1 MIRKILFIPLFLI
14 LSFSVS
20 SQETT
25 PKRTYNIVIDPG
37 HGGLDLKPK
46 EEHGD
51 KYDPI
56 SNKYLEPY
64 KAGAQTKSRRES
76 EVVLALAK
84 EVKEI
89 LDLTKTPEGFETFRS
104 YAKKFTN
111 DTLPWIRIDS
121 DLTREETAK
130 EEGADL
136 SSDPNAFYRL
146 YDYPDKKTGK
156 IKPGRISRINA
167 ARPYLVLSLHLNP
180 SWKGHPGGMAAVLS
194 PSYRTFYSLRKI
206 SEGKS
211 PKSFENGPWSEWMRF
226 KMEWSRLENAVADAW
241 IYFNGYWPNKSGK
254 KTDLSNFE
262 GYRQNM
268 VTWKYADPPGWI
280 DKAVLDGP
288 GPYAKKHSEYSAKGK
303 FWDRE
308 RAEPELW
315 RREDGSEG
323 FGGDNHYAAA
333 ELMRFLQYGL
343 RTLPNQEEELSNPG
357 PINKPYI
364 STYSLPTFINA
375 ISAYLEIGYI
385 DKEKDM
391 KILTQR
397 RKDTAISLAVGVY
410 SLFHGVKIKSA
421 DLPYL
426 PKGKKIDWARYENLK
441 EGNYFRVVR
450 ED

>member
-1 MIRKILFIPLFLI
+1 MIRKILLISFLLI
-14 LSFSVS
+14 FSFSVS
-20 SQETT
+20 SQETI

-104 YAKKFTN
+104 HAKKFTN

-130 EEGADL
+130 EEADL
-136 SSDPNAFYRL
+136 TSDPNAFYRL

-180 SWKGHPGGMAAVLS
+180 SWRGHPGGMAAVLS
-194 PSYRTFYSLRKI
+194 PSYRTFYNLRKI

-211 PKSFENGPWSEWMRF
+211 SKSFEEGPWSEWMRF

-280 DKAVLDGP
+280 DKAVLNGP
-288 GPYAKKHSEYSAKGK
+288 GPYAKEHSEYSAKGK

-315 RREDGSEG
+315 RREDGAEG

-343 RTLPNQEEELSNPG
+343 RTFPSQEEELSNPG

-397 RKDTAISLAVGVY
+397 KKDTAISLAVGIY
-410 SLFHGVKIKSA
+410 SLFHGIKIKSA
-421 DLPYL
+421 DLPYV

-450 ED
+450 DE

>member
-1 MIRKILFIPLFLI
+1 MIRKILFIPLVLI
-14 LSFSVS
+14 FSFSVS

-76 EVVLALAK
+76 EVVFALAK

-146 YDYPDKKTGK
+146 YDYPDKKSGK
-156 IKPGRISRINA
+156 LKPGRISRINA

-194 PSYRTFYSLRKI
+194 PSYRTFYNLRKI

-211 PKSFENGPWSEWMRF
+211 SKSFEDGPWSEWMRF

-268 VTWKYADPPGWI
+268 VTWKYADPSGWI

-315 RREDGSEG
+315 RREDGAEG
-323 FGGDNHYAAA
+323 FGGDNHYAAT

-343 RTLPNQEEELSNPG
+343 RTLPNSEEELSNPG

-410 SLFHGVKIKSA
+410 SLFHGIKIKSA
-421 DLPYL
+421 DLPYI

-450 ED
+450 DD

>member
-1 MIRKILFIPLFLI
+1 MIRKILFIPLVLI
-14 LSFSVS
+14 FSFSVS

-146 YDYPDKKTGK
+146 YDYPDKKSGK
-156 IKPGRISRINA
+156 LKPGRISRINA

-194 PSYRTFYSLRKI
+194 PSYRTFYNLRKI

-211 PKSFENGPWSEWMRF
+211 SKSFEDGPWSEWMRF

-268 VTWKYADPPGWI
+268 VTWKYADPSGWV

-315 RREDGSEG
+315 RREDGAEG
-323 FGGDNHYAAA
+323 FGGDNHYAAT

-343 RTLPNQEEELSNPG
+343 RTLPNSEEELSNPG

-410 SLFHGVKIKSA
+410 SLFHGIKIKSA
-421 DLPYL
+421 DLPYV

-450 ED
+450 DD

>member
-1 MIRKILFIPLFLI
+1 MIRKILLI
-14 LSFSVS
+14 LLILNFSFSVF

-89 LDLTKTPEGFETFRS
+89 LDLTKTQEGFEIFRS
-104 YAKKFTN
+104 HAKKFTN

-146 YDYPDKKTGK
+146 YDYPDKKSGK
-156 IKPGRISRINA
+156 LKPGRISRINA

-194 PSYRTFYSLRKI
+194 PSYRTFYNLRKI

-211 PKSFENGPWSEWMRF
+211 SKSFEDGPWSEWMRF

-268 VTWKYADPPGWI
+268 VTWKYADPSGWI

-315 RREDGSEG
+315 RREDGAEG
-323 FGGDNHYAAA
+323 FGGDNHYAAT

-343 RTLPNQEEELSNPG
+343 RTIPNSEEELSNPG

-410 SLFHGVKIKSA
+410 SLFHGIKIKSA
-421 DLPYL
+421 DLPYI

-450 ED
+450 DE

>member
-1 MIRKILFIPLFLI
+1 MF
-14 LSFSVS
+14 SFSVS
-20 SQETT
+20 SQETI

-104 YAKKFTN
+104 HAKKFTN

-130 EEGADL
+130 EEADL
-136 SSDPNAFYRL
+136 TSDPNAFYRL

-180 SWKGHPGGMAAVLS
+180 SWRGHPGGMAAVLS
-194 PSYRTFYSLRKI
+194 PSYRTFYNLRKI

-211 PKSFENGPWSEWMRF
+211 SKSFEEGPWSEWMRF

-280 DKAVLDGP
+280 DKAVLNGP
-288 GPYAKKHSEYSAKGK
+288 GPYAKEHSEYSAKGK

-315 RREDGSEG
+315 RREDGAEG

-343 RTLPNQEEELSNPG
+343 RTFPSQEEELSNPG

-397 RKDTAISLAVGVY
+397 KKDTAISLAVGIY
-410 SLFHGVKIKSA
+410 SLFHGIKIKSA
-421 DLPYL
+421 DLPYV

-450 ED
+450 DE

>member
-1 MIRKILFIPLFLI
+1 MIRKILLI
-14 LSFSVS
+14 LLILNFSFSVS

-89 LDLTKTPEGFETFRS
+89 LDLTKTQEGFEIFRS
-104 YAKKFTN
+104 HAKKFTN

-146 YDYPDKKTGK
+146 YDYPDKKSGK
-156 IKPGRISRINA
+156 LKPGRISRINA

-194 PSYRTFYSLRKI
+194 PSYRTFYNLRKI

-211 PKSFENGPWSEWMRF
+211 SKSFEDGPWSEWMRF

-268 VTWKYADPPGWI
+268 VTWKYADPSGWI

-315 RREDGSEG
+315 RREDGAEG
-323 FGGDNHYAAA
+323 FGGDNHYAAT

-343 RTLPNQEEELSNPG
+343 RTIPNSEEELSNPG

-410 SLFHGVKIKSA
+410 SLFHGIKIKSA
-421 DLPYL
+421 DLPYI

-450 ED
+450 DE

>member
-1 MIRKILFIPLFLI
+1 MIQKIFPFLI
-14 LSFSVS
+14 LCLFAFSLNA
-20 SQETT
+20 QES
-25 PKRTYNIVIDPG
+25 PKKNYNIVIDPG

-56 SNKYLEPY
+56 SKKYLEPY
-64 KAGAQTKSRRES
+64 KAGAQTKTRRES

-89 LDLTKTPEGFETFRS
+89 LDLTKTADGFETFRS
-104 YAKKFTN
+104 HAKKFT
-111 DTLPWIRIDS
+111 DESLPWIRIDS

-136 SSDPNAFYRL
+136 NSDPNAFYRL

-156 IKPGRISRINA
+156 LRPGRISRINA

-206 SEGKS
+206 SEGGS
-211 PKSFENGPWSEWMRF
+211 SKSFENGPWSEWMRF
-226 KMEWSRLENAVADAW
+226 KMEWTRLQNAVADAW

-315 RREDGSEG
+315 RREDGQEG

-333 ELMRFLQYGL
+333 ELMRFVQYGL
-343 RTLPNQEEELSNPG
+343 RNIPYDDEELTSPG
-357 PINKPYI
+357 PINDPYI

-375 ISAYLEIGYI
+375 ISAYIEIGYI

-391 KILTQR
+391 RILTKR
-397 RKDTAISLAVGVY
+397 RRDTAVSLAVGIY
-410 SLFHGVKIKSA
+410 SLFHGIKMKPVDSA
-421 DLPYL
+421 YI
-426 PKGKKIDWARYENLK
+426 PKGKKINWSRYETWKDN
-441 EGNYFRVVR
+441 NYFRVVR

>member
-1 MIRKILFIPLFLI
+1 MTRNISAFLLLLFFS
-14 LSFSVS
+14 LSLNA
-20 SQETT
+20 QES
-25 PKRTYNIVIDPG
+25 PKQTYNIVIDPG

-51 KYDPI
+51 KYDPVTK
-56 SNKYLEPY
+56 KYLEPY
-64 KAGAQTKSRRES
+64 KAGAQVKGRRES
-76 EVVLALAK
+76 EVVLALGK

-89 LDLTKTPEGFETFRS
+89 LDLTKTAEGFETFRT
-104 YAKKFTN
+104 YAKKFTD

-121 DLTREETAK
+121 DLTREDTAK

-146 YDYPDKKTGK
+146 YDYPDKKSGK

-167 ARPYLVLSLHLNP
+167 SRPYMVLSLHLNP

-206 SEGKS
+206 SEGAPS
-211 PKSFENGPWSEWMRF
+211 QTFENGPWNEWMRF
-226 KMEWSRLENAVADAW
+226 KMEWNRLENAVADAW

-254 KTDLSNFE
+254 KSDLSNFE

-268 VTWKYADPPGWI
+268 ITWKYADTNGWVE
-280 DKAVLDGP
+280 KAVLGGP
-288 GPYAKKHSEYSAKGK
+288 GPYAIKHSDYSAKGT
-303 FWDRE
+303 FWERE

-315 RREDGSEG
+315 RREDGKEG

-333 ELMRFLQYGL
+333 ELMRFVQYGL
-343 RTLPNQEEELSNPG
+343 KKIPYEEEELTNPG

-375 ISAYLEIGYI
+375 ISAYIEIGYI
-385 DKEKDM
+385 DKEKDI
-391 KILTQR
+391 KILTK
-397 RKDTAISLAVGVY
+397 RKRDTAISLAVGVY
-410 SLFHGVKIKSA
+410 SLFHGIKPKPSEA
-421 DLPYL
+421 PYI
-426 PKGKKIDWARYENLK
+426 PKGKKINWTRYENLT
-441 EGNYFRVVR
+441 EGNYFRTVR
-450 ED
+450 DDQ

>member
-1 MIRKILFIPLFLI
+1 MIRKILLISFLLI
-14 LSFSVS
+14 FSFSVS
-20 SQETT
+20 SQETI

-104 YAKKFTN
+104 HAKKFTN

-130 EEGADL
+130 EEADL
-136 SSDPNAFYRL
+136 TSDPNAFYRL

-194 PSYRTFYSLRKI
+194 PSYRTFYNLRKI

-211 PKSFENGPWSEWMRF
+211 SKSFEEGPWSEWMRF

-268 VTWKYADPPGWI
+268 VTWKYADPTGWI
-280 DKAVLDGP
+280 DKAVLNGP

-315 RREDGSEG
+315 RREDGAEG

-343 RTLPNQEEELSNPG
+343 RTLPSQDEELSNPG

-397 RKDTAISLAVGVY
+397 KKDTAISLAVGIY
-410 SLFHGVKIKSA
+410 SLFHGIKIKSA
-421 DLPYL
+421 DLPYV

-450 ED
+450 DE

>member
-1 MIRKILFIPLFLI
+1 MLFLLI
-14 LSFSVS
+14 FSLSVS
-20 SQETT
+20 SQETI

-89 LDLTKTPEGFETFRS
+89 LDLTKTPEGFETFRT

-146 YDYPDKKTGK
+146 YDYPDKKSGK

-194 PSYRTFYSLRKI
+194 PSYRTFYNLRKI

-211 PKSFENGPWSEWMRF
+211 SKSFEEGPWSEWMRF

-268 VTWKYADPPGWI
+268 VTWKYADPSGWI

-308 RAEPELW
+308 RGEPELW
-315 RREDGSEG
+315 RREDGAEG

-397 RKDTAISLAVGVY
+397 RRDTAISLAVGLY
-410 SLFHGVKIKSA
+410 SLFHGIKIKPA
-421 DLPYL
+421 DLPYV
-426 PKGKKIDWARYENLK
+426 PKGKKIDWQRYENLK

-450 ED
+450 DE

>member
-1 MIRKILFIPLFLI
+1 MIRKIISILLVLI

-20 SQETT
+20 SQETN

-89 LDLTKTPEGFETFRS
+89 LDLTKTQEGFETFRS

-146 YDYPDKKTGK
+146 YDYPDKKSGK

-194 PSYRTFYSLRKI
+194 PSYRTFYNLRKI

-211 PKSFENGPWSEWMRF
+211 SKSFEDGPWSEWMRF

-268 VTWKYADPPGWI
+268 VTWKYADSTGWI

-315 RREDGSEG
+315 RREDGAEG
-323 FGGDNHYAAA
+323 FGGDNHYAAT

-343 RTLPNQEEELSNPG
+343 RTLPNSEEELSNPG

-410 SLFHGVKIKSA
+410 SLFHGIKIKSA
-421 DLPYL
+421 DLPYV

-450 ED
+450 EE

>member
-1 MIRKILFIPLFLI
+1 MIRRILLILFLLI
-14 LSFSVS
+14 FSFSVS
-20 SQETT
+20 SQETI

-76 EVVLALAK
+76 EVVFALAK

-146 YDYPDKKTGK
+146 YDYPDKKSGK

-194 PSYRTFYSLRKI
+194 PSYRTFYNLRKI

-211 PKSFENGPWSEWMRF
+211 SRSFEDGPWSEWMRF

-268 VTWKYADPPGWI
+268 VTWKYADPSGWI

-315 RREDGSEG
+315 RREDGAEG
-323 FGGDNHYAAA
+323 FGGDNHYAAS

-397 RKDTAISLAVGVY
+397 KKDTAISLAVGVY
-410 SLFHGVKIKSA
+410 SLFHGIKIKSA
-421 DLPYL
+421 DLPYI
-426 PKGKKIDWARYENLK
+426 PKGKKIDWTRYENLK
-441 EGNYFRVVR
+441 EGNYFRIVR
-450 ED
+450 EE

>member
-20 SQETT
+20 SQETM